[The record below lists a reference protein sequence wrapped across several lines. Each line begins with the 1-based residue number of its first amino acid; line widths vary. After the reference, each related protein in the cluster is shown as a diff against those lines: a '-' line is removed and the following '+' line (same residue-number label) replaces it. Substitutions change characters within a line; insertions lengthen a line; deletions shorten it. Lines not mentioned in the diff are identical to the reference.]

1 MALRFAACSLIIG
14 LGIGS
19 TACSTAS
26 SASGH
31 TTGATSACEAAN
43 ARANGPPRFTTV
55 PPKPLTAKMASLVA
69 HACTP
74 TQLTSYA
81 SRVLYLPLA
90 THHTEVA
97 GIVSR
102 VEAEIC
108 PANPGS
114 KLCPLPGAS
123 TP

>member
-1 MALRFAACSLIIG
+1 MTLRFAACSLVIA

-31 TTGATSACEAAN
+31 TTGAISACEAAN
-43 ARANGPPRFTTV
+43 ARANGPPRFTNV
-55 PPKPLTAKMASLVA
+55 APKLTAKMASLIA
-69 HACTP
+69 QACTP
-74 TQLTSYA
+74 AQLTSDA
-81 SRVLYLPLA
+81 SRILNLPLA
-90 THHTEVA
+90 THRTEVA

-102 VEAEIC
+102 VESEIC

-114 KLCPLPGAS
+114 KLCSLRGAS
-123 TP
+123 TR

>member
-1 MALRFAACSLIIG
+1 MALRFVACSFIIA
-14 LGIGS
+14 LGIGLS
-19 TACSTAS
+19 ACSTAS

-31 TTGATSACEAAN
+31 ITGAISACEAAN
-43 ARANGPPRFTTV
+43 DRANGPPRFTTV
-55 PPKPLTAKMASLVA
+55 PPKPLTAKMASLIA

-74 TQLTSYA
+74 AQLTSDA
-81 SRVLYLPLA
+81 SKVLYLPLA
-90 THHTEVA
+90 THRTEVE

-102 VEAEIC
+102 IESEIC

-114 KLCPLPGAS
+114 KLCPLPGPS